1 MFSSKT
7 LIFFRLKKEI
17 QTSWMTWGTHEN
29 KICFQV
35 GDKVCCTKNGYISGK
50 DEGKKARRSRSQ
62 RKKEQMKNERMY
74 NGEIFFIKKD
84 VTEIDMGARSK
95 TIRYLTL
102 DDENGHV
109 VTFNYS
115 ELQRECKLRHAWGS
129 EAETIV
135 YVLRNNFAE
144 NWQHVYTAVTRGQK
158 CVYVVGTECDLE
170 GAIKKWIPPR
180 NTQLCGLLKA
190 IVAQQGPEA
199 SKRHAESDPCT
210 KPSKLVKVTN
220 L

>member
-1 MFSSKT
+1 MWWQHVEHNLYLLLSSRIGCPMKCGAC
-7 LIFFRLKKEI
+7 RSLKIHHLRIKLWLNSSS
-17 QTSWMTWGTHEN
+17 QVSKRTHEN

-74 NGEIFFIKKD
+74 NGEIFFIKK
-84 VTEIDMGARSK
+84 
-95 TIRYLTL
+95 
-102 DDENGHV
+102 
-109 VTFNYS
+109 
-115 ELQRECKLRHAWGS
+115 GS